1 MNFKFLKL
9 AEIGLLNETSSCN
22 IDGVY
27 FISKIVTWVSL
38 WKVKPYN

>member
-9 AEIGLLNETSSCN
+9 AEIGLLDETASCN

-27 FISKIVTWVSL
+27 FVSKIVTWTL
-38 WKVKPYN
+38 YLCFCGK